1 VNTNVKKLTISN
13 HPLEKFDI
21 RQTTGALVI
30 SESSAARA
38 FRAGLFSVVAIPM
51 LCFAFLV
58 GAFALRRISTEGI
71 EIQAAL
77 LLALAIA
84 ALSFAGLMFAQ
95 MRSSTI
101 VMITRE
107 SIHIIS
113 KRLMSSK
120 HTIATQQVESF
131 PIIRDILY
139 DDPLYLL
146 GIEPPHLYKKGHLF
160 ASSSRKTV
168 EQLKMLIEAFLKR

>member
-1 VNTNVKKLTISN
+1 MTTHVKKLTISN

-30 SESSAARA
+30 SESSTARA

-58 GAFALRRISTEGI
+58 GVFALRQISVEGI
-71 EIQAAL
+71 EVQAAL

-84 ALSFAGLMFAQ
+84 ALSLAGLMFAQ

-113 KRLMSSK
+113 KRLVSSK
-120 HTIATQQVESF
+120 HTVATQQVKSF
-131 PIIRDILY
+131 PIIRDTIY
-139 DDPLYLL
+139 DDPVYLL
-146 GIEPPHLYKKGHLF
+146 GIEPSHLYKKGHLF
-160 ASSSRKTV
+160 TSKSHETIK
-168 EQLKMLIEAFLKR
+168 QLKTLIEEFLKR